1 MGMTENRITQTAA
14 ESTTAES
21 KVSFRTD
28 SDAALAS
35 YLKQGF
41 HVEPD
46 VLTASECDTILLASQ
61 NLPSYRDGTL
71 VPVINP
77 HKLEPI
83 CLETLKNPTIVA
95 IAEKLVSGK
104 VNGLQTQ
111 FFFGRPGTPGFT
123 MHQDNSYVQS
133 KQDAFASA
141 WVALTDVSPENG
153 GLVAYPGSH
162 LEPLL
167 PTELVEQPDNFGQ
180 DPNANRQ
187 QVIWP
192 ADRQY
197 EPVDVY
203 VKKGGVVFIHGHVVH
218 KSHNNS
224 TVDRFRQA
232 LLMLYVRKGEPFRSG
247 YGNKRAEIEV
257 YG

>member
-1 MGMTENRITQTAA
+1 MTQTGMTQTAA
-14 ESTTAES
+14 QS
-21 KVSFRTD
+21 KVTFRTD
-28 SDAALAS
+28 SEAALAS

-41 HVEPD
+41 HIEPD
-46 VLTASECDTILLASQ
+46 VLTASECDAILLASQ
-61 NLPSYRDGTL
+61 NLPSYQEGTL
-71 VPVINP
+71 APVMNP
-77 HKLEPI
+77 HNLEPVF
-83 CLETLKNPTIVA
+83 LDALGNRAIVG
-95 IAEKLVSGK
+95 IVEKLVSGK

-111 FFFGRPGTPGFT
+111 FFFCQPGTPGFT
-123 MHQDNSYVQS
+123 MHQDNFYVQS

-153 GLVAYPGSH
+153 GLVVYPGSH
-162 LEPLL
+162 LEPVL
-167 PTELVEQPDNFGQ
+167 PTEFVEQPDNFGQ

-187 QVIWP
+187 QVILP
-192 ADRQY
+192 DKY

-203 VKKGGVVFIHGHVVH
+203 VKKGGAVFIHGHIVH

-224 TVDRFRQA
+224 TADRLRQA

-247 YGNKRAEIEV
+247 YGNKRSEIEI